1 MSINARTVKFA
12 ILADIH
18 VVPGNVNDSILH
30 SVVAEINASD
40 ADVVVVNGD
49 LSNEGSDRELANVKR
64 TLDELTKPV
73 YVLPGNHEDTWSQ
86 SACKTFSD
94 IWGQDRFVFEID
106 DLVVA
111 GVNCSPYMKMG
122 DGHIKQE
129 DLLWLDK
136 TLSERI
142 TEGKRFISFCH
153 YPLSSDLDNY
163 EDYLAVI
170 EKYPTITHVNGH
182 YHTWKRYKANYK
194 VDCTMTR
201 ALYMKDK
208 TFGYAE
214 MHVTAD
220 SIKFFEKVLDRP
232 LKLKYAYAIDNYL
245 KKGYQ
250 QAPLP
255 ANAKVS
261 LVFRDD
267 ASIFTRV
274 GIDDKRI
281 YIGNS
286 LGYVKAVNKAD
297 GKVVWQYKTDASIF
311 SRPAVT
317 EKYVIVPTADKRL
330 LWLDK
335 DSGALVKEH
344 NSEAPYMADGI
355 IADGVLYQGGGKSF
369 EAWRADG
376 SKQLWK
382 YTDINNYCQAAPVVD
397 GKEVFFGAW
406 DTYLRCLNIKNGK
419 EKWRWN
425 NGKNNNMLGPGNCVP
440 VVCPDKVIIVAPDR
454 YMTAIDRKTGK
465 TIWRNNSHKF
475 RESLGVSQD
484 GKTAY
489 AKTMDGEL
497 VAVSTEGSDYCELWM
512 VDAGLGYE
520 HAPCIVL
527 EHNGVVYMGSRRGIM
542 VAIDAKEHKKLWE
555 YKMGSSEF
563 NGWEIDENGDVYT
576 SLIEGVVWKVHID

>member
-1 MSINARTVKFA
+1 
-12 ILADIH
+12 
-18 VVPGNVNDSILH
+18 
-30 SVVAEINASD
+30 
-40 ADVVVVNGD
+40 
-49 LSNEGSDRELANVKR
+49 
-64 TLDELTKPV
+64 
-73 YVLPGNHEDTWSQ
+73 
-86 SACKTFSD
+86 
-94 IWGQDRFVFEID
+94 
-106 DLVVA
+106 
-111 GVNCSPYMKMG
+111 
-122 DGHIKQE
+122 
-129 DLLWLDK
+129 
-136 TLSERI
+136 
-142 TEGKRFISFCH
+142 
-153 YPLSSDLDNY
+153 
-163 EDYLAVI
+163 
-170 EKYPTITHVNGH
+170 
-182 YHTWKRYKANYK
+182 WKRYKANYK

-201 ALYMKDK
+201 ALYMKDH

-214 MHVTAD
+214 MHVSAD
-220 SIKFFEKVLDRP
+220 SIRFFEKVLGQP

-376 SKQLWK
+376 SKLLWK
-382 YTDINNYCQAAPVVD
+382 YTDIYNYCQAAPVVD

-497 VAVSTEGSDYCELWM
+497 VAVSTEGSDYRELWM